1 LDTGIDRAA
10 LSADVAPVVADI
22 IRSGPGGSRA
32 DLGFFYPTDADAVQ
46 LGRPYGIFELHKGP
60 RLLFQNIW
68 AVPVLVGEEYR
79 SITVVE
85 WEGSKYVLADLG
97 STELAGILAARETIA
112 GVSDALDRGR
122 AGLLRVAGEGGA
134 SLIAYEADVTVDALQ
149 ADIRVLPLGNS
160 SRWFQGLDGSVN
172 GVPVASLAEI
182 DSLLPPE

>member
-1 LDTGIDRAA
+1 MGEMRK
-10 LSADVAPVVADI
+10 S
-22 IRSGPGGSRA
+22 
-32 DLGFFYPTDADAVQ
+32 
-46 LGRPYGIFELHKGP
+46 LGRSPLQQEGRGAVEKSVTMP
-60 RLLFQNIW
+60 SNKPLFQNTW

-85 WEGSKYVLADLG
+85 RQGSKYVLVDLG

-134 SLIAYEADVTVDALQ
+134 SLIAYEAEVPVDALQ
-149 ADIRVLPLGNS
+149 GDIRVLPLAIS

-182 DSLLPPE
+182 DSLLPLE